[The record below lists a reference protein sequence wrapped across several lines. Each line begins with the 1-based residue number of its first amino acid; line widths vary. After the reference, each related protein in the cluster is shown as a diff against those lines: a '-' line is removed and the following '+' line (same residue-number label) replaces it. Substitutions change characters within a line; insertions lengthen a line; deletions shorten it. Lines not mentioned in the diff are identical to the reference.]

1 MRVGDVVLVQYTSKS
16 APGTYRLARVISVE
30 VDEMDKLV
38 HTCTVMY
45 SLLAELRPADRLK
58 YKGVTRKQLRVPVQ
72 RLVLI
77 LPVEEVE
84 GKVDEENQDT
94 TGYVEEEEVSEV
106 VDTQESDG
114 KDVKFDEKAKHGSAR
129 SHYQAV
135 QVATFERQ

>member
-1 MRVGDVVLVQYTSKS
+1 
-16 APGTYRLARVISVE
+16 
-30 VDEMDKLV
+30 MDKLV

-114 KDVKFDEKAKHGSAR
+114 KDLEGLK
-129 SHYQAV
+129 
-135 QVATFERQ
+135 

>member
-1 MRVGDVVLVQYTSKS
+1 
-16 APGTYRLARVISVE
+16 
-30 VDEMDKLV
+30 
-38 HTCTVMY
+38 MY

-58 YKGVTRKQLRVPVQ
+58 YKGVTRKQLRFPVQ

-114 KDVKFDEKAKHGSAR
+114 KDVEGMK
-129 SHYQAV
+129 
-135 QVATFERQ
+135 

>member
-1 MRVGDVVLVQYTSKS
+1 
-16 APGTYRLARVISVE
+16 
-30 VDEMDKLV
+30 
-38 HTCTVMY
+38 MY

-58 YKGVTRKQLRVPVQ
+58 YKGVTRKQLRFPVQ

-114 KDVKFDEKAKHGSAR
+114 KDVEGM
-129 SHYQAV
+129 
-135 QVATFERQ
+135 E

>member
-1 MRVGDVVLVQYTSKS
+1 
-16 APGTYRLARVISVE
+16 
-30 VDEMDKLV
+30 MDKLV

-84 GKVDEENQDT
+84 GKVDEENQDI
-94 TGYVEEEEVSEV
+94 TGYVEEV

-114 KDVKFDEKAKHGSAR
+114 KDVEGM
-129 SHYQAV
+129 
-135 QVATFERQ
+135 E